1 MIVPEAAQQR
11 VKSLYA
17 AYALSRQELASFVTG
32 LLLGMGLNPAAWEL
46 DTTTM
51 TLRPQEPQEFQEPQG
66 STVGANGA
74 RNIHIQ
80 D

>member
-32 LLLGMGLNPAAWEL
+32 LLLGMGLNPDAWEL

-51 TLRPQEPQEFQEPQG
+51 TLRPQEPQEFQGPQESMAG
-66 STVGANGA
+66 SNGA

>member
-32 LLLGMGLNPAAWEL
+32 LLLGMGLNPDAWEL

-51 TLRPQEPQEFQEPQG
+51 TLRPQEPKEPLG
-66 STVGANGA
+66 STVGSNGA